1 MEGLHGELFGVSGL
15 LGGPSPSPGPS
26 LTGRTRRRLLTGV
39 LCHTPAYTSTPAG
52 LHSAPVEEPGG
63 TRGLVH
69 LWCTCSGASSAK
81 PEMQLDQICTGCP
94 STDYTDLH
102 NKHHQAQPAWRFTT
116 IVMLSEME
124 VASPEAPGMIV
135 LYLRLQSATTHPRA
149 LLKKSAFASL
159 VSTHIGLVACCQE

>member
-1 MEGLHGELFGVSGL
+1 MILRFFKLNETNLCDINWDGLVLVGIELGELVEGLHGELFGVSGL

-81 PEMQLDQICTGCP
+81 PEMQLDQICTGCL
-94 STDYTDLH
+94 STDYID
-102 NKHHQAQPAWRFTT
+102 PAAHCHVLVTLVVSSTT
-116 IVMLSEME
+116 SSVFHKKI
-124 VASPEAPGMIV
+124 
-135 LYLRLQSATTHPRA
+135 T
-149 LLKKSAFASL
+149 KSAL
-159 VSTHIGLVACCQE
+159 